1 MPIKIPKSLP
11 AYEVLTDENIF
22 VMDEERATSQEI
34 RPLKLAVLN
43 LMPTKITTE
52 TQIIRLL
59 SNTPLQLDLTL
70 LSMESHRSVN
80 TSEEHMSTFYRNFS
94 DIRDQRFDG
103 LIITGAPVENLEYSE
118 VDYWSELCDI
128 MEWSKKNVYST
139 FHICW
144 AAMAGLYYH
153 YGIEK
158 YKLPKKKSGV
168 FEHRTLMP
176 SHPLLRGFDEEFSA
190 PHSRHTEVRTEDIE
204 KTGKLDI
211 LAVSEEAG
219 VYIAASKRR
228 RLFYVMGHSEYDAE
242 TLALEY
248 QRDCERG
255 LSPDIP
261 LHYFPNDDPTL
272 VPKNTWRAHAHLLFS
287 NWLNYFVYQNTPY
300 DLAKIEEMGE

>member
-1 MPIKIPKSLP
+1 MPIKIPKNLP

-248 QRDCERG
+248 QRDYERG

>member
-248 QRDCERG
+248 QRDYERG